1 MANDTD
7 HRLVS
12 ELMDVVQQRDGV
24 RVAAQQSGPAPGG
37 RRILDIVLWSSI
49 TNVTLLACF
58 LVGWNF
64 EEIRAN
70 FLPGSDFAVAAA
82 NAEEAPPSAR
92 QDLEDNELLTR
103 GPQRQLKGP
112 LQITLVPATEPDVPA
127 DQATEV
133 ASIDSDAPDSGG
145 VDQDQ
150 GDGAG
155 DITVG
160 PEDPAAQLAKSPVLQ
175 KGQKSGEVQIGN
187 FETVS
192 LPGSSSECLDTAYSL
207 LEDAG
212 APRSKLKVLA
222 DSKMITVARI
232 CADNGSLV
240 VTCRMDQITISPRR
254 LKPNEA
260 CTG

>member
-12 ELMDVVQQRDGV
+12 ELMDVVQQREGG
-24 RVAAQQSGPAPGG
+24 RALPGRTTQG
-37 RRILDIVLWSSI
+37 GDRRILDIVLWSSV
-49 TNVTLLACF
+49 TNVLLLACF

-64 EEIRAN
+64 EELKAG
-70 FLPGSDFAVAAA
+70 LWPGAELAVATGVGAVPQAA
-82 NAEEAPPSAR
+82 GA
-92 QDLEDNELLTR
+92 DLQDNELLTR

-112 LQITLVPATEPDVPA
+112 LQITMVPASETELPSGDVSP
-127 DQATEV
+127 V
-133 ASIDSDAPDSGG
+133 ASLDADSAEPSNASE
-145 VDQDQ
+145 DQ
-150 GDGAG
+150 GDGNG

-160 PEDPAAQLAKSPVLQ
+160 PEDPSAQLTRSPVLQ
-175 KGQKSGEVQIGN
+175 SGQKSGEVQIGN

-192 LPGSSSECLDTAYSL
+192 LPGSSSECLDTAYGL

-212 APRSKLKVLA
+212 APRSKLEVLA

-232 CADNGSLV
+232 CAENGSLV

-254 LKPNEA
+254 LKPKDA

>member
-24 RVAAQQSGPAPGG
+24 RVPAQPSGPAPGG

-64 EEIRAN
+64 EEIRAGL
-70 FLPGSDFAVAAA
+70 LPGSDFAVAAA
-82 NAEEAPPSAR
+82 NAEEAPPAER
-92 QDLEDNELLTR
+92 QELEDNELLTR

-112 LQITLVPATEPDVPA
+112 LQITTVAATEPEAGEAPPA
-127 DQATEV
+127 EV
-133 ASIDSDAPDSGG
+133 AAADTDASDTSP
-145 VDQDQ
+145 VDLDQ

-155 DITVG
+155 DVTVG

-192 LPGSSSECLDTAYSL
+192 LPGSSSECLDTAYGL